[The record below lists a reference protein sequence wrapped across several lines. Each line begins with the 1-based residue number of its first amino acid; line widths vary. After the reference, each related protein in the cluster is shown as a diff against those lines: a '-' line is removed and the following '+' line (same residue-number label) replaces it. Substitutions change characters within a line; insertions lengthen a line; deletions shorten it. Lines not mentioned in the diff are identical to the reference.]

1 MRIEEE
7 GTGGSERVAA
17 WGVTEVVAHS
27 AIWSIRSSS
36 GSVPL
41 AVVVEA
47 AAIWAAGVSFTV
59 VGSRLVAGGVAGPR
73 GGWVGVVLLA
83 KASREYSARLVA
95 HEKGEHEG
103 GRKGSRISPRDRTR
117 RAAAALR
124 TFWVSGESSSSV
136 CRWAL
141 RR

>member
-1 MRIEEE
+1 VRIEEE

-47 AAIWAAGVSFTV
+47 AAVWAACVSFT
-59 VGSRLVAGGVAGPR
+59 G
-73 GGWVGVVLLA
+73 
-83 KASREYSARLVA
+83 
-95 HEKGEHEG
+95 
-103 GRKGSRISPRDRTR
+103 T
-117 RAAAALR
+117 
-124 TFWVSGESSSSV
+124 
-136 CRWAL
+136 
-141 RR
+141 

>member
-47 AAIWAAGVSFTV
+47 AAIGAAGVSFTV
-59 VGSRLVAGGVAGPR
+59 GGSGLVAGGVAGLR
-73 GGWVGVVLLA
+73 GG
-83 KASREYSARLVA
+83 
-95 HEKGEHEG
+95 
-103 GRKGSRISPRDRTR
+103 
-117 RAAAALR
+117 
-124 TFWVSGESSSSV
+124 
-136 CRWAL
+136 
-141 RR
+141 